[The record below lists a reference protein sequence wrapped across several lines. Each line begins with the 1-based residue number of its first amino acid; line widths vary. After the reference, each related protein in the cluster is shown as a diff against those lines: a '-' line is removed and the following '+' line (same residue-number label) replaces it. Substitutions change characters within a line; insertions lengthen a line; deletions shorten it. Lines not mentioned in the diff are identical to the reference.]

1 MAKTDTLK
9 DLSDFLNQN
18 PNEIH
23 FETISSKD
31 DFMNQQPNAIVKAEE
46 KTITL
51 SSLNQSINY
60 KSVTPKEI
68 AKILHQRAK
77 EQKRSFAELWME
89 VVEEGAKIDPLLK
102 NTSLIQT
109 IKTINKTTMNVALE
123 GIAQFIKSK

>member
-18 PNEIH
+18 PNEIQ
-23 FETISSKD
+23 FETINSKED
-31 DFMNQQPNAIVKAEE
+31 YLKQQPNAIVKAEE

-51 SSLNQSINY
+51 SSLNQNLNY
-60 KSVTPKEI
+60 KNITSKEI

-77 EQKRSFAELWME
+77 DQKRSFAELWME

-102 NTSLIQT
+102 NTSILQT
-109 IKTINKTTMNVALE
+109 IRTINKTTMNVALE